1 MDATF
6 QNEGTF
12 TPDAL
17 LGGDFPRV
25 TDSGTLISGQNL
37 ARGAVLGLI
46 TASQKYTLSLAASS
60 DGSEMPCA
68 VLAAATDAS
77 AADKKTA
84 IYHTGEFNQDALVF
98 GTGHSK
104 TTAAT
109 RKALRERGIF
119 LKTVVGF

>member
-1 MDATF
+1 M
-6 QNEGTF
+6 QPNYQSEGAF
-12 TPDAL
+12 TPDNL

-37 ARGAVLGLI
+37 TRGAVLGLI
-46 TASQKYTLSLAASS
+46 TASQKYTLSLSAAG
-60 DGSEMPCA
+60 DGSEVPCA
-68 VLAAATDAS
+68 VLAYDTNAS
-77 AADKKTA
+77 AGDKKA
-84 IYHTGEFNQDALVF
+84 PIYQTGEFNQDALVF

-119 LKTVVGF
+119 LKSVAP